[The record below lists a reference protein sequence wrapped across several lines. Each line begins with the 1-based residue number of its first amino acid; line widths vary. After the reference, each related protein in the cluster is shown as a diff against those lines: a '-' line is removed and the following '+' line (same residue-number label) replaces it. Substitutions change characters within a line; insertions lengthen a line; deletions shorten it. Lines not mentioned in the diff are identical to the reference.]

1 MSIGRL
7 VNGMRNIR
15 ILEEKS
21 SNGRNSNLMNEKA
34 AWFVNQ
40 SKLSNIE
47 KLMMSNENDD
57 DAVGRVTYNQPNQK
71 IIGTIMKDM
80 STLELRAI

>member
-1 MSIGRL
+1 
-7 VNGMRNIR
+7 
-15 ILEEKS
+15 
-21 SNGRNSNLMNEKA
+21 MNEKA

-57 DAVGRVTYNQPNQK
+57 DAVGRVTYNQPNEK
-71 IIGTIMKDM
+71 ITGTIMKDM